1 MERLSLDP
9 TVLPRHGEKTMS
21 YLAEFAT
28 VAAVH
33 LLAVASPGPD
43 FALVSKNSLSY
54 SRRAGVYSA
63 IGVGLGIL
71 VHVTYS
77 LIGIGV
83 LMAQSI
89 VLFSLVK
96 LLGAGYLIYI
106 GWKSLGAKP
115 VSALVLETVGSAQD
129 LTPLQAMR
137 MGFLTN
143 ALNPKATLFFLSLF
157 TQVISSAT
165 PKPIQLGYGLE
176 MCLATMAWF
185 SFLATVLSHPRLQA
199 RIRGVQHRVEQA
211 FGVILIGLGIKVA
224 LSTRK

>member
-1 MERLSLDP
+1 
-9 TVLPRHGEKTMS
+9 MS
-21 YLAEFAT
+21 YLVEFAT

-43 FALVSKNSLSY
+43 FALVTKNSLTY
-54 SRRAGVYSA
+54 SRRTGVYSA

-115 VSALVLETVGSAQD
+115 VSSLILETDTMKQD
-129 LTPLQAMR
+129 LTPFQGLR

-157 TQVISSAT
+157 TQVISPAT
-165 PKPIQLGYGLE
+165 PKPIQLGYGFE

-185 SFLATVLSHPRLQA
+185 SLLATLLSHPRLQV
-199 RIRGVQHRVEQA
+199 RIRGIQHHVERV

-224 LSTRK
+224 LSTHK

>member
-1 MERLSLDP
+1 
-9 TVLPRHGEKTMS
+9 MS
-21 YLAEFAT
+21 YLVEFAT

-43 FALVSKNSLSY
+43 FALVTKNSLAY

-71 VHVTYS
+71 VHVAYS

-89 VLFSLVK
+89 LLFSLVK
-96 LLGAGYLIYI
+96 FLGAGYLIYI
-106 GWKSLGAKP
+106 GWKSLRAKP
-115 VSALVLETVGSAQD
+115 VSTLVLEANAATGD
-129 LTPLQAMR
+129 LTPVQAVR

-157 TQVISSAT
+157 TQVISPAT
-165 PKPIQLGYGLE
+165 PKPIQIGYGLE
-176 MCLATMAWF
+176 MCLATMVWF
-185 SFLATVLSHPRLQA
+185 SLLATLLSHPRLRA
-199 RIRGVQHRVEQA
+199 RIRGVQHYVERA

-224 LSTRK
+224 LSTHK

>member
-1 MERLSLDP
+1 
-9 TVLPRHGEKTMS
+9 MS
-21 YLAEFAT
+21 YLAEFMT

-43 FALVSKNSLSY
+43 FALVSKNSLTY
-54 SRRAGVYSA
+54 SRRTGIFSA

-71 VHVTYS
+71 IHVAYS
-77 LIGIGV
+77 LIGIGL
-83 LMAQSI
+83 LMAKSI
-89 VLFSLVK
+89 LLFSFVK

-106 GWKSLGAKP
+106 GWKSLQAKP
-115 VSALVLETVGSAQD
+115 VSALEVSSEVSTD
-129 LTPLQAMR
+129 LTWFQALR

-157 TQVISSAT
+157 TQVINPMT
-165 PKPIQLGYGLE
+165 PKPIQLGYGIE

-185 SFLATVLSHPRLQA
+185 SCLAVLLSHPQIRL
-199 RIRGVQHRVEQA
+199 RIRGVQHYVERA

-224 LSTRK
+224 LSTHK